1 MPRASRKPV
10 RKNVDDEIMENFSSL
25 ISSLSSSS
33 DIQKFFIDF
42 LTREEQIMLSK
53 GLMLHLMLERGYKNN
68 QIQGVL
74 GISKDTVRTH
84 RAIWE
89 RGGTVYKEILRKIAK
104 KAQNREFWEKLE
116 KVFRPLELALKAKT
130 DMKARAKFATGD
142 WD

>member
-10 RKNVDDEIMENFSSL
+10 RKNVDDEIRENFSSL

-53 GLMLHLMLERGYKNN
+53 RLMLHLMLERGYKNN

-89 RGGTVYKEILRKIAK
+89 RGGTVYKEILRKIA
-104 KAQNREFWEKLE
+104 N
-116 KVFRPLELALKAKT
+116 
-130 DMKARAKFATGD
+130 RAKNED
-142 WD
+142 V

>member
-10 RKNVDDEIMENFSSL
+10 RKNVDDEIRENFSSL

-53 GLMLHLMLERGYKNN
+53 RLMLHLMLERGYKNN